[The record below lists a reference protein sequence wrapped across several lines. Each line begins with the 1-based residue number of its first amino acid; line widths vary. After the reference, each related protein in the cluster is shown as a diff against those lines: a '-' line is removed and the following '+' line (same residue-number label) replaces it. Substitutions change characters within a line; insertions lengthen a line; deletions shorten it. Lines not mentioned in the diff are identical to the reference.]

1 MGKNRNHYSFFLYF
15 VFIIFV
21 LLGCRPVRVQ
31 MPDGMYGRSAG
42 RPDITLGTDSI
53 GSFAIVHHRIYDGKI
68 CPVRYPLHL
77 NSPTKG
83 YIRAE
88 GCILFYY
95 DSLKCVLYFSP
106 GGDYTQ

>member
-1 MGKNRNHYSFFLYF
+1 MTEK
-15 VFIIFV
+15 FV
-21 LLGCRPVRVQ
+21 LSVIR
-31 MPDGMYGRSAG
+31 
-42 RPDITLGTDSI
+42 
-53 GSFAIVHHRIYDGKI
+53 F
-68 CPVRYPLHL
+68 HL

>member
-31 MPDGMYGRSAG
+31 MPDGMYGRWKSSAG

-53 GSFAIVHHRIYDGKI
+53 GSFAIVHHRIYDGKFVLSVI
-68 CPVRYPLHL
+68 RFILIHL
-77 NSPTKG
+77 LKG
-83 YIRAE
+83 ISVQKVAS
-88 GCILFYY
+88 CFIMT
-95 DSLKCVLYFSP
+95 V
-106 GGDYTQ
+106 